1 MRFTKEQMIAFA
13 DFCGRDF
20 NKTSDGWASPQ
31 LPMAKPVPTE
41 ELLEDFLLE
50 MPPTVEDK
58 KKFQEVHRKLS
69 GMQKPDDSRTEW

>member
-1 MRFTKEQMIAFA
+1 MQFTKEQMIAFA

-20 NKTSDGWASPQ
+20 NKTPDGWVSPQ

-50 MPPTVEDK
+50 TPPTVESK
-58 KKFQEVHRKLS
+58 KKFQEVHRKFS
-69 GMQKPDDSRTEW
+69 GLKNPDDIKTEW